1 MAHAL
6 SLIDDT
12 VLVDFDLRKRSLSDD
27 IQRQTSA
34 GLCDVYYRRSSLHD
48 AIDVGGYRSFDF
60 ICAGEGID
68 SEIAYKMANDRQWIS
83 NCLKVLEQS
92 YRFVIVDGA
101 PLQMVNDSL
110 TIAPAAS
117 GVIFL
122 VKAGSTPLEL
132 VEDCIGRLRTTECN
146 LLGVVLNHY
155 DPQETDYGYGYGY
168 GTHSIK
174 SMSAQT
180 A

>member
-1 MAHAL
+1 M
-6 SLIDDT
+6 
-12 VLVDFDLRKRSLSDD
+12 
-27 IQRQTSA
+27 
-34 GLCDVYYRRSSLHD
+34 
-48 AIDVGGYRSFDF
+48 
-60 ICAGEGID
+60 
-68 SEIAYKMANDRQWIS
+68 AYKMANDRQWIS
-83 NCLKVLEQS
+83 NCIKVLEQS

-110 TIAPAAS
+110 AIAPLAS

-132 VEDCIGRLRTTECN
+132 VDDCIGRLRLTECN
-146 LLGVVLNHY
+146 LLGVVLNHL
-155 DPQETDYGYGYGY
+155 DPKEADYGYGYGY
-168 GTHSIK
+168 GYGYSTHGIG

>member
-1 MAHAL
+1 
-6 SLIDDT
+6 
-12 VLVDFDLRKRSLSDD
+12 
-27 IQRQTSA
+27 
-34 GLCDVYYRRSSLHD
+34 
-48 AIDVGGYRSFDF
+48 
-60 ICAGEGID
+60 
-68 SEIAYKMANDRQWIS
+68 
-83 NCLKVLEQS
+83 
-92 YRFVIVDGA
+92 
-101 PLQMVNDSL
+101 MVNDSL
-110 TIAPAAS
+110 AIAPAAS